1 MNTDELR
8 SAYLSV
14 VGNHMEVTETPSGY
28 VVWAPLFYSD
38 GDGVVLSVFP
48 DAGGW
53 LVTDEGSTLS
63 HLIDS
68 GASVNGA
75 VFTEAWSSLA
85 RPNEFIP
92 ASSTDAESIQT
103 WTDDASLGEAIHAVA
118 VAAIRAEG
126 LAYVREPRNN
136 RRRFS
141 TTIRERMRY
150 LAAGSL
156 FVSRGL
162 TRGNGEIVLA
172 SGRAK
177 KVTET
182 IVSEGEVIAAVQ
194 ALGGH
199 SKEGREQ
206 AHDHAFTIFSQS
218 ALPPDRRYAVISSPD
233 TWDRS
238 LLKEVGAVAE
248 VVKYNQPDDLD
259 RALAPLV
266 NALPVKEQP
275 AMSCV

>member
-8 SAYLSV
+8 SAYLSA
-14 VGNHMEVTETPSGY
+14 VGNHLEITETPSGY

-38 GDGVVLSVFP
+38 GDGVVLSVYP

-53 LVTDEGSTLS
+53 LITDEGSTLS

-68 GASVNGA
+68 GASVDGA

-103 WTDDASLGEAIHAVA
+103 WTDDASLGEAIHDVA

-141 TTIRERMRY
+141 ATIR
-150 LAAGSL
+150 G
-156 FVSRGL
+156 
-162 TRGNGEIVLA
+162 
-172 SGRAK
+172 
-177 KVTET
+177 
-182 IVSEGEVIAAVQ
+182 
-194 ALGGH
+194 
-199 SKEGREQ
+199 
-206 AHDHAFTIFSQS
+206 
-218 ALPPDRRYAVISSPD
+218 
-233 TWDRS
+233 
-238 LLKEVGAVAE
+238 
-248 VVKYNQPDDLD
+248 
-259 RALAPLV
+259 
-266 NALPVKEQP
+266 
-275 AMSCV
+275 CV